1 MLSHSENKGEGML
14 KLSINNIVV
23 FQDFIKVKKEIEYNL
38 NQKSEREKCPQLNLV
53 NKTKV

>member
-14 KLSINNIVV
+14 KLSINNIAV